1 MQNLAS
7 VQCAAAVLALMTC
20 AVRANTPQYLYG
32 ASAPST
38 GPVTVTATTGGGHYD
53 IPLVQR
59 PRADAGVSAIARRGL
74 KLAICGPYRA

>member
-38 GPVTVTATTGGGHYD
+38 GPVTVTATTGTDRRHGASRGN
-53 IPLVQR
+53 L
-59 PRADAGVSAIARRGL
+59 ARDGEAAAM
-74 KLAICGPYRA
+74 KFV